1 MLTHS
6 SPAGPTTHLSVA
18 SGMYHPFAYLF
29 GLLQLLGCAR
39 PPSLPFVRRSTA
51 KAIGGMSN
59 GKIVCVTGGSGYI
72 ASWLVKLLLQRGYTV
87 RASVRDPDDP
97 KKTEHLRAL
106 DGAAERLHLFKA
118 NLLEENSFDAGI
130 EGCDGVFHTASPF
143 YHAVTDPQAELLDPA
158 VKGTLNVLASC
169 KKGSIKRVVVTSS
182 MAAVAYNGRPRTP
195 DVVVDDTW
203 FSSPEVCEQDK
214 QWYVLSKTLAEDAAW
229 KFAKE
234 NAIDIVT
241 INPAMVIGPLL
252 QPTLNTSAAAI
263 LNLINGSTTYP
274 NLSFGWV
281 NVKDVA
287 MAHILAFEVP
297 SASGRY
303 CLVERVAHY
312 SELVRIIRKL
322 YPSLPVPE
330 KCADDKPFVPIYQV
344 SKEKYKSLGLDYTPI
359 ETSIKET
366 IESLKEKNF
375 VNF

>member
-1 MLTHS
+1 MS
-6 SPAGPTTHLSVA
+6 S
-18 SGMYHPFAYLF
+18 
-29 GLLQLLGCAR
+29 
-39 PPSLPFVRRSTA
+39 
-51 KAIGGMSN
+51 

-87 RASVRDPDDP
+87 RDLDDP

-118 NLLEENSFDAGI
+118 NILEENSFDAGI
-130 EGCDGVFHTASPF
+130 EGCDGVFHTASSF
-143 YHAVTDPQAELLDPA
+143 YQAVTDPQAELLGPA
-158 VKGTLNVLASC
+158 VKGILNVLASC
-169 KKGSIKRVVVTSS
+169 KKVSIKRVVVTSS
-182 MAAVAYNGRPRTP
+182 MAAVEYNGRPRTP

-203 FSSPEVCEQDK
+203 FSSPEICEQDK

-252 QPTLNTSAAAI
+252 LPTLNTSAVAI
-263 LNLINGSTTYP
+263 LNLINGSTSYP
-274 NLSFGWV
+274 NASFGWV

-303 CLVERVAHY
+303 CLVERVVHY
-312 SELVRIIRKL
+312 SELVRIIREL

-366 IESLKEKNF
+366 IESLEENF
-375 VNF
+375 VNFLSF

>member
-1 MLTHS
+1 
-6 SPAGPTTHLSVA
+6 
-18 SGMYHPFAYLF
+18 
-29 GLLQLLGCAR
+29 
-39 PPSLPFVRRSTA
+39 
-51 KAIGGMSN
+51 MSN